1 MTVDNETSDQ
11 QVLFATGGYDHTI
24 KLWQP
29 HTGNCERTFT
39 ETEFQV
45 NALDITPDKY
55 FISSA
60 GYQHIRMYDLATSDP
75 NPIVTYEGG
84 SKNISGFG
92 FQEEGKWMYTGG
104 EDCSARIWDLRFL
117 NGKCQRIFQV
127 SAPVNCVCL
136 HPNQAELVVGD
147 QSGVIHLWD
156 LRSDHNEQLIP
167 ETEASIQ
174 DVTINQDGT
183 YMAAVNNK
191 GHCYIWTLSGGIGEE
206 PTKPIPRHKLVAH
219 KRYALRCKFSP
230 DSTLL
235 VTTSADQTARVWRT
249 TDFSEVQV
257 LQHEAKRWVWDA
269 AFSADSQYIFTASSD
284 GIARLWNVSTGAIV
298 REYKGHQKAVTALAF
313 YEEAVSTA

>member
-92 FQEEGKWMYTGG
+92 FQVLQNIKILSKHNVEPNVTV
-104 EDCSARIWDLRFL
+104 LFL

-313 YEEAVSTA
+313 YEEAVSMA